1 MSYWSRGSETKVFV
15 TKIFFQVLIYLILSP
30 ILFILVPALVLI
42 HIEVK
47 WSYLDAIYFS
57 FITLSTIGF
66 GDLVPGKSL
75 ETLNRLGNWEY
86 VYLAGILIWFI
97 FGLGYLSMIM
107 SAIQN
112 LIRVKV
118 FHESQEENV
127 DSENIVTPP
136 TTIGPNDSNG
146 SDSKDHIGP
155 LDHGPIGFNNP
166 NVQDDLNGLNGPNG
180 SNDGNGTNS
189 MNGHNNYG
197 TFANNETI
205 NPYPHVSP

>member
-1 MSYWSRGSETKVFV
+1 MSQWSRGSETKVFV

-86 VYLAGILIWFI
+86 VYLAGILIWGI
-97 FGLGYLSMIM
+97 FGLCYLSMIM
-107 SAIQN
+107 NAMQN
-112 LIRVKV
+112 LIGVKI
-118 FHESQEENV
+118 FNESQDENV

-136 TTIGPNDSNG
+136 GQNG
-146 SDSKDHIGP
+146 LHRSDSKDHIGP
-155 LDHGPIGFNNP
+155 LDP
-166 NVQDDLNGLNGPNG
+166 NVLDGPNGLNGPNG
-180 SNDGNGTNS
+180 PDDVNDTNS
-189 MNGHNNYG
+189 LNGPNNYDTWYG
-197 TFANNETI
+197 DIEAI
-205 NPYPHVSP
+205 NPNTNVVHP